1 MSYHPQSISC
11 GAPYLLMRFIAE
23 SVLVVAD
30 GAIRRETLRR
40 HYAMASALL
49 FLNKKEGGSSHDNAN
64 NTAQL
69 SASNQSRR

>member
-1 MSYHPQSISC
+1 MSHSQSISC
-11 GAPYLLMRFIAE
+11 GASYLLMRFTVE

-40 HYAMASALL
+40 YCAMASALL
-49 FLNKKEGGSSHDNAN
+49 VLNKKEGGLSHDNVN

-69 SASNQSRR
+69 GASNQSRR